1 MRPGPVAA
9 GRARVARR
17 SARRSGRPAGG
28 PGRTLRADGVELGQ
42 DAARVGVEGEAVR
55 DGGSRRGA
63 QPRRVVWAGQHEVE
77 RLDPALRRP
86 VDEAGGAVLD
96 VLVHGERPG
105 HHGRAAEVH
114 GHQEGEDAGA
124 ALGPC
129 APGRPPHGHRAAT
142 ARTRR
147 TRPVAPRRCRAGPT
161 VQRLRD
167 EQEGQARTPTGCLE
181 QRAVIAEGVTAGHDP
196 IAQRGDRIVRGP
208 ARARRG
214 RSRRAGRASCCRRP
228 ARTGAA
234 AGPRPGQ
241 DEVPVDGP
249 IGEPYDEAL
258 EPGRGPLA
266 GCHISP
272 TGRPAVARDFGS
284 NPSTTQPS
292 GLGWRDPRELY
303 STSSAPR
310 AAAARMR
317 RSRRSCRLTVA
328 GSPARR
334 SGRTRRANCSWC
346 RSRLDAMS
354 GPSSV
359 LTRTFVPN
367 GAPPGRRAVRRPTT
381 GG

>member
-1 MRPGPVAA
+1 MAP
-9 GRARVARR
+9 
-17 SARRSGRPAGG
+17 
-28 PGRTLRADGVELGQ
+28 
-42 DAARVGVEGEAVR
+42 
-55 DGGSRRGA
+55 SR
-63 QPRRVVWAGQHEVE
+63 RRVVWAGQHVVE

-258 EPGRGPLA
+258 EPGPWSAGRLPHLA
-266 GCHISP
+266 HRTAS
-272 TGRPAVARDFGS
+272 GRPRLRQQPEHDAAQRVGLEGSPGAVQHQRRAARRRGQDAA
-284 NPSTTQPS
+284 QPPQLPPHGG
-292 GLGWRDPRELY
+292 GLTRTAQRPHPAGELLVVQVEARCDERPVVGPHADVRAERCA
-303 STSSAPR
+303 TRPASSPAPHDR
-310 AAAARMR
+310 WMTGTAAAARHR
-317 RSRRSCRLTVA
+317 DVPSARAAEAPALPA
-328 GSPARR
+328 ARR
-334 SGRTRRANCSWC
+334 
-346 RSRLDAMS
+346 
-354 GPSSV
+354 
-359 LTRTFVPN
+359 
-367 GAPPGRRAVRRPTT
+367 
-381 GG
+381 